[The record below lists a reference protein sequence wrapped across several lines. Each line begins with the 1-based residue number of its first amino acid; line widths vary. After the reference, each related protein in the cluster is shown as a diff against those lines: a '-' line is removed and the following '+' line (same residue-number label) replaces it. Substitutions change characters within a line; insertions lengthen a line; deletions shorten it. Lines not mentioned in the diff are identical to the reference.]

1 MKIRLLPNFIISLG
15 VIGLVMTVAVSLFSY
30 ATSKSYLE
38 NMYAERV
45 MTNSNAIA
53 AMLPAED
60 VKAIIASDGDK
71 TDAYKKTAALF
82 NKLKRDGNVTFL
94 SLVVPDED
102 SVHFYIDAM
111 VEEMGDSPENQLA
124 YGSDV
129 PYTEA
134 ANPDDPRDMEKYIT
148 IWQMYSQNKGLEKPI
163 VTDNSYGY
171 NYTGISVITDENG
184 KAIAEIQYILDMS
197 KVRAHLNSFLINMLL
212 IAFAVIGLTILAYI
226 FFVGRVVTKPI
237 GKLAAFTKNIT
248 ETGVF
253 ENQRISLKT
262 GDEIEQL
269 GNSFNYMLEKL
280 ENYIANLSRVTAEKE
295 RIGAELDIAKNIQA
309 SMLPCIFPAFPE
321 RREFDIYAT
330 MDPAKEVGGDFY
342 DFFMVDERHLA
353 IVMADVSGKGV
364 PAALFMVIGKTLI
377 NDHTVPGKDLGEVF
391 AEVNNMLCESN
402 SEGLFITAFE
412 GVLDL
417 ATGEF
422 NFVNAGHEMPFILK
436 AGGEFESYKI
446 RPGFVLAGMEN
457 MKYRA
462 GSITLG
468 AGDKIFQYTD
478 GVTEATNSENKLYG
492 MDRLKAAL
500 NSVKNA
506 APAEILG
513 AVKADIDKFVSGAPQ
528 FDDITML
535 CLEYKAKMGEGCV
548 ITVPAAAESIDKIT
562 EFINA
567 ELEKLDCPKK
577 TQKQIDIAAD
587 EIFSNIAHYAYESK
601 DGSAE
606 IRLEKSDNPKAVT
619 LTFTD
624 SGIPYNPLEKPDPD
638 VTLSADEREIGGLGI
653 YIVKKTM
660 DEVKYE
666 RKDGKNILSVT
677 KYL

>member
-1 MKIRLLPNFIISLG
+1 
-15 VIGLVMTVAVSLFSY
+15 
-30 ATSKSYLE
+30 
-38 NMYAERV
+38 
-45 MTNSNAIA
+45 
-53 AMLPAED
+53 
-60 VKAIIASDGDK
+60 
-71 TDAYKKTAALF
+71 
-82 NKLKRDGNVTFL
+82 
-94 SLVVPDED
+94 
-102 SVHFYIDAM
+102 
-111 VEEMGDSPENQLA
+111 
-124 YGSDV
+124 
-129 PYTEA
+129 
-134 ANPDDPRDMEKYIT
+134 
-148 IWQMYSQNKGLEKPI
+148 
-163 VTDNSYGY
+163 
-171 NYTGISVITDENG
+171 
-184 KAIAEIQYILDMS
+184 
-197 KVRAHLNSFLINMLL
+197 
-212 IAFAVIGLTILAYI
+212 
-226 FFVGRVVTKPI
+226 
-237 GKLAAFTKNIT
+237 
-248 ETGVF
+248 
-253 ENQRISLKT
+253 
-262 GDEIEQL
+262 
-269 GNSFNYMLEKL
+269 
-280 ENYIANLSRVTAEKE
+280 
-295 RIGAELDIAKNIQA
+295 
-309 SMLPCIFPAFPE
+309 
-321 RREFDIYAT
+321 
-330 MDPAKEVGGDFY
+330 
-342 DFFMVDERHLA
+342 
-353 IVMADVSGKGV
+353 MADVSGKGV

-391 AEVNNMLCESN
+391 TEVNNMLCESN

-436 AGGEFESYKI
+436 AGGEFEPYKI

-478 GVTEATNSENKLYG
+478 GVTEATSSENELYG
-492 MDRLKAAL
+492 MDRLKNAL
-500 NSVKNA
+500 NSVKNT
-506 APAEILG
+506 APAEILD

-606 IRLEKSDNPKAVT
+606 IRLEKGDNPKAVT

-660 DEVKYE
+660 DEVNYE

>member
-1 MKIRLLPNFIISLG
+1 MKIRLLPKFIISLG

-60 VKAIIASDGDK
+60 VKAIIASGGDK

-82 NKLKRDGNVTFL
+82 NKLKKDGNVTFL

-148 IWQMYSQNKGLEKPI
+148 IWQMYSQNKGIEKPI

-280 ENYIANLSRVTAEKE
+280 ESYIANLSRVTAEKE

-391 AEVNNMLCESN
+391 TEVNNMLCESN

-436 AGGEFESYKI
+436 AGGEFEPYKI

-478 GVTEATNSENKLYG
+478 GVTEATSSENELYG
-492 MDRLKAAL
+492 MDRLKNAL
-500 NSVKNA
+500 NSVKNT

-606 IRLEKSDNPKAVT
+606 IRLEKGDNPKAVT